1 MQVANHVLERLGAGQ
16 VTAELLQ
23 PDELVSGMMAQIAA
37 EPSMAHLLTDFIY
50 SPEGGRSSP
59 LPCLPTASDSMVF
72 EKNSPSRFN
81 SRGIP
86 WHLPGGSSSRMAMS
100 ADVKMIIF

>member
-1 MQVANHVLERLGAGQ
+1 MQVANHVLERLGSGQ

-50 SPEGGRSSP
+50 SPEGALAEEQCHELLRVSEGQHCICFACVLARLLTRLRASKI
-59 LPCLPTASDSMVF
+59 TA
-72 EKNSPSRFN
+72 
-81 SRGIP
+81 
-86 WHLPGGSSSRMAMS
+86 
-100 ADVKMIIF
+100 